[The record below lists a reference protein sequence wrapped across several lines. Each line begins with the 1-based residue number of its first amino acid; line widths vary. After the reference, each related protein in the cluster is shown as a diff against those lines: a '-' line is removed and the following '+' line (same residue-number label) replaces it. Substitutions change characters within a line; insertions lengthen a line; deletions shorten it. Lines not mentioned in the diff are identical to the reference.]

1 MVGTTVE
8 LLGCLESARGA
19 ICCKILDHI
28 VILDIVNYKNLFL
41 ILAQSLI
48 LELFV
53 YSKQALVWLSLST
66 HLYSKG

>member
-1 MVGTTVE
+1 MPE
-8 LLGCLESARGA
+8 GA